1 MSTNPAALDEAKLF
15 GFIGKVV
22 EDMGA
27 GASCALALIGVK
39 LGLYR
44 ALAEGPATS
53 KELAARTGT
62 NERYLREWLV
72 NQAAGGYIE
81 YDASAQRY
89 SIPKEHAFALSDDG
103 PASVVGGFQIVAG
116 LVAAQPR
123 IREAFRTGAGMRW
136 GEHVPDVFEGTER
149 FFRTAYVRNLTSQ
162 WIPAIEGMTA
172 RLQQGGK
179 VADIGCGHGASTIIM
194 AQAFPK
200 SRFHG
205 FDSHAPSIERAREA
219 AKEADV
225 ADRAIFEVA
234 DSASFPGDS
243 YDFACYF
250 DCLHDMGEP
259 GQALAHARKSLA
271 KDGAAMIV
279 EPMAGKRTEDNF
291 NPVGRLYS
299 AASVLCCTPNAVA
312 TGRTHL
318 GTIPPDDVLASIAK
332 EAGFASF
339 RRAWEDPFNRVF
351 EARG

>member
-1 MSTNPAALDEAKLF
+1 MSTHPAALDETKLF

-27 GASCALALIGVK
+27 AASCALALIGVR

-44 ALAEGPATS
+44 ALEDGPATS
-53 KELAARTGT
+53 SELAERTGT
-62 NERYLREWLV
+62 TERYVREWLV
-72 NQAAGGYIE
+72 NQAAGGYID
-81 YDASAQRY
+81 YDASTQRY
-89 SIPKEHAFALSDDG
+89 SISKEHAFALSDDG

-123 IREAFRTGAGMRW
+123 IREAFRTGEGMRW
-136 GEHVPDVFEGTER
+136 GEHAPDVFEGTER
-149 FFRTAYVRNLTSQ
+149 FFRTAYVRHLTSQ
-162 WIPAIEGMTA
+162 WLPALEGVTA
-172 RLQQGGK
+172 RLQQGGSA
-179 VADIGCGHGASTIIM
+179 ADIGCGHGASTITM

-200 SRFHG
+200 SRFFG

-219 AKEADV
+219 ARQADV
-225 ADRAIFEVA
+225 ADRVTFEVA
-234 DSASFPGDS
+234 DSSSFPGGP
-243 YDFACYF
+243 YDLACYF

-259 GQALAHARKSLA
+259 GSALAQARKSLG
-271 KDGAAMIV
+271 DGGAVMIV

-291 NPVGRLYS
+291 NPVGRLFS

-318 GTIPPDDVLASIAK
+318 GTIPPDDVLAAIAK
-332 EAGFASF
+332 EAGLSRF

-351 EARG
+351 EARA